1 MRLTVQTDFALRT
14 LMFLGAS
21 EGNQTIEVI
30 ARHYGISKNHLMK
43 VAQRLVAEGYIES
56 VRGRGG
62 GLALSRPPE
71 ALNLGTIV
79 RQLEDTGTF
88 VECFDPITNQCAA
101 TPACGLKH
109 ILAGGVA
116 AFMAH
121 LDRFS
126 VADLVNDRRLFAQAL
141 GISMEA
147 NQGLRS
153 SKLQPRNAT

>member
-21 EGNQTIEVI
+21 EGQQTIEVI

-43 VAQRLVAEGYIES
+43 VAQRLVSEGYVES

-62 GLALSRPPE
+62 GLALARAPE

-79 RQLEDTGTF
+79 RAFEDVGTF
-88 VECFDPITNQCAA
+88 VECFDPVTNKCAA

-121 LDRFS
+121 LDQFC
-126 VADLVNDRRLFAQAL
+126 VADLVNDRRLFAEAL
-141 GISMEA
+141 RIPMET
-147 NQGLRS
+147 S
-153 SKLQPRNAT
+153 

>member
-1 MRLTVQTDFALRT
+1 MRLTYQADFALRM
-14 LMFLGAS
+14 LMFLAVS
-21 EGNQTIEVI
+21 EGHQTIETI

-43 VAQRLVAEGYIES
+43 VAQRLVAEGYVES

-62 GLALSRPPE
+62 GLALARAPE
-71 ALNLGTIV
+71 ALNLGAIV
-79 RQLEDTGTF
+79 RNFEDVGTF
-88 VECFDPITNQCAA
+88 VECFDPVTNQCAA

-126 VADLVNDRRLFAQAL
+126 VADLVTDRRLFAEAL
-141 GISMEA
+141 RIPMEP
-147 NQGLRS
+147 S
-153 SKLQPRNAT
+153 

>member
-21 EGNQTIEVI
+21 EGHQTIEVI
-30 ARHYGISKNHLMK
+30 ARHYGISRNHLMK
-43 VAQRLVAEGYIES
+43 VAQRLVAEGYVES

-62 GLALSRPPE
+62 GLALARPPE

-79 RQLEDTGTF
+79 RAFEDVGTF
-88 VECFDPITNQCAA
+88 VECFDPVTNRCAA

-109 ILAGGVA
+109 MLAGGVA

-121 LDRFS
+121 LDKFN
-126 VADLVNDRRLFAQAL
+126 VADLITDRQMFAEAL
-141 GISMEA
+141 GIPIEVS
-147 NQGLRS
+147 
-153 SKLQPRNAT
+153 

>member
-14 LMFLGAS
+14 LMFLSVS
-21 EGNQTIEVI
+21 EGHQTIDMI

-56 VRGRGG
+56 QRGRGG
-62 GLALSRPPE
+62 GLALARAPN

-79 RQLEDTGTF
+79 RKFEDVGAF
-88 VECFDPITNQCAA
+88 VECFDPVTNQCAA

-121 LDRFS
+121 LDRYT
-126 VADLVNDRRLFAQAL
+126 VADLVVDRGLFAKAL
-141 GISMEA
+141 GLEGDA
-147 NQGLRS
+147 G
-153 SKLQPRNAT
+153 

>member
-21 EGNQTIEVI
+21 EGHQTIEVI
-30 ARHYGISKNHLMK
+30 ARHYGISRNHLMK
-43 VAQRLVAEGYIES
+43 VAQRLVAEGYVES

-62 GLALSRPPE
+62 GLALARPPE

-79 RQLEDTGTF
+79 RRFEDVSTF
-88 VECFDPITNQCAA
+88 VECFDPATNQCVA

-116 AFMAH
+116 AFMTH
-121 LDRFS
+121 LDRYS
-126 VADLVNDRRLFAQAL
+126 VADLITDRRLFAEAL
-141 GISMEA
+141 GISIKT
-147 NQGLRS
+147 S
-153 SKLQPRNAT
+153 

>member
-21 EGNQTIEVI
+21 EGHQTIEVI
-30 ARHYGISKNHLMK
+30 ARHYGISRNHLMK
-43 VAQRLVAEGYIES
+43 VAQRLVAEGYVES

-62 GLALSRPPE
+62 GLALARPPE

-79 RQLEDTGTF
+79 RKFEEVGTF
-88 VECFDPITNQCAA
+88 VECFDPATNQCAA

-116 AFMAH
+116 AFMTH
-121 LDRFS
+121 LDRFN
-126 VADLVNDRRLFAQAL
+126 VADLITDRRLFAEAL
-141 GISMEA
+141 GISNEV
-147 NQGLRS
+147 S
-153 SKLQPRNAT
+153 

>member
-1 MRLTVQTDFALRT
+1 MRLTVQTDYALRT

-21 EGNQTIEVI
+21 EGHQTIEAI
-30 ARHYGISKNHLMK
+30 ARHYGISRNHLMK
-43 VAQRLVAEGYIES
+43 VAQRLVAEGYVES

-62 GLALSRPPE
+62 GLALACPLE

-79 RQLEDTGTF
+79 RAFEDVGTF
-88 VECFDPITNQCAA
+88 VECFDPVTNQCAA

-121 LDRFS
+121 LDRYS
-126 VADLVNDRRLFAQAL
+126 VADLITDRQMFAEAL
-141 GISMEA
+141 GIPIE
-147 NQGLRS
+147 
-153 SKLQPRNAT
+153 TC

>member
-14 LMFLGAS
+14 LMFLAATDGH
-21 EGNQTIEVI
+21 QTIDAV

-43 VAQRLVAEGYIES
+43 VAQRLVAEGFAVS

-62 GLALSRPPE
+62 GLALAHPPE
-71 ALNLGTIV
+71 TLNLGRIV
-79 RQLEDTGTF
+79 RTFEDVGTF
-88 VECFDPITNQCAA
+88 VECFDPVTNRCAA

-121 LDRFS
+121 LDQFS
-126 VADLVNDRRLFAQAL
+126 VADLVTDRALFAEAL
-141 GISMEA
+141 G
-147 NQGLRS
+147 L
-153 SKLQPRNAT
+153 PRVA

>member
-21 EGNQTIEVI
+21 EGHQTIEVI

-43 VAQRLVAEGYIES
+43 VAQRLVAEGYVAS

-62 GLALSRPPE
+62 GLVLARPLE
-71 ALNLGTIV
+71 ELNLGTIV
-79 RQLEDTGTF
+79 RAFEDVGTF
-88 VECFDPITNQCAA
+88 VECFDPVTNQCAA

-116 AFMAH
+116 VFMAH
-121 LDRFS
+121 LDQFS
-126 VADLVNDRRLFAQAL
+126 VADLVPDKLIFAEAL
-141 GISMEA
+141 GLPIEVS
-147 NQGLRS
+147 
-153 SKLQPRNAT
+153 

>member
-21 EGNQTIEVI
+21 EGHQTIEVI

-43 VAQRLVAEGYIES
+43 VAQRLVAEGYVQS

-62 GLALSRPPE
+62 GLALAHLPD

-79 RQLEDTGTF
+79 RTFEDLGTF
-88 VECFDPITNQCAA
+88 VECFDAVTNHCAA

-116 AFMAH
+116 AFMTH
-121 LDRFS
+121 LDQFS
-126 VADLVNDRRLFAQAL
+126 VADLITDRRLFAEAL
-141 GISMEA
+141 GIPLETYRDLKS
-147 NQGLRS
+147 G
-153 SKLQPRNAT
+153 KL

>member
-14 LMFLGAS
+14 LMLLAVC
-21 EGNQTIEVI
+21 EGHQTIEAI

-43 VAQRLVAEGYIES
+43 VAQRLVAEGYVES

-62 GLALSRPPE
+62 GLVLARPP
-71 ALNLGTIV
+71 AMLNLGTIV
-79 RQLEDTGTF
+79 RKFEDVGTF
-88 VECFDPITNQCAA
+88 VECFDPATNRCAA

-121 LDRFS
+121 LDQFN
-126 VADLVNDRRLFAQAL
+126 VADLITDRQMFAEAL
-141 GISMEA
+141 GIPMEVDR
-147 NQGLRS
+147 GL
-153 SKLQPRNAT
+153 KPR

>member
-21 EGNQTIEVI
+21 EGHQTIEVI
-30 ARHYGISKNHLMK
+30 ARHYGISRNHLMK
-43 VAQRLVAEGYIES
+43 VVQRLVAQGYVES

-62 GLALSRPPE
+62 GLVLARPPE

-79 RQLEDTGTF
+79 RKFEDVGTF
-88 VECFDPITNQCAA
+88 VECFDPATNQCVA

-109 ILAGGVA
+109 ILAGGVT

-121 LDRFS
+121 LDRYS
-126 VADLVNDRRLFAQAL
+126 VADLITDRQLFAEAL
-141 GISMEA
+141 GIPSKSAEA
-147 NQGLRS
+147 EKSPYNLR
-153 SKLQPRNAT
+153 K

>member
-14 LMFLGAS
+14 LMFLSVS
-21 EGNQTIEVI
+21 EGHQTIEVV

-43 VAQRLVAEGYIES
+43 VAQRLVAEGYVES

-62 GLALSRPPE
+62 GLALARPPE
-71 ALNLGTIV
+71 TLNLGTIV
-79 RQLEDTGTF
+79 RKFEDVGTF
-88 VECFDPITNQCAA
+88 VECFDPVTNQCVA

-121 LDRFS
+121 LDQYS
-126 VADLVNDRRLFAQAL
+126 VADLVADRQLFAEAL
-141 GISMEA
+141 GIPIEVS
-147 NQGLRS
+147 
-153 SKLQPRNAT
+153 